1 VDDTLTSVLMTECS
15 ELMEVSRDRTLAR
28 VRALEHEWQS
38 IVDAADT
45 ANLDDEHD
53 PEGSTVAYER
63 AMVISLLESAR
74 VSLVALEVANERLST
89 GTYGTCV
96 RCGLPIGIERLRAD
110 VAATT
115 CIACVT
121 AQSRLLQPGQGRAR
135 NTADAATGRTSP
147 TPRRGPL
154 RGH

>member
-1 VDDTLTSVLMTECS
+1 MGDTLSAVLMTEYS
-15 ELMEVSRDRTLAR
+15 ELLAVSRNRTLAR
-28 VRALEHEWQS
+28 VRALEHDWQS

-45 ANLDDEHD
+45 SNLDDEHD

-74 VSLVALEVANERLST
+74 VSLVALDVANARLSE

-110 VAATT
+110 VAATS
-115 CIACVT
+115 CIACMT
-121 AQSRLLQPGQGRAR
+121 DQSRLLRPAPRRAR
-135 NTADAATGRTSP
+135 GTGDAAAGPTSP
-147 TPRRGPL
+147 APPPAKRCG
-154 RGH
+154 

>member
-1 VDDTLTSVLMTECS
+1 VADTLTSALMTECS
-15 ELMEVSRDRTLAR
+15 ELLAASRDRTLAR

-74 VSLVALEVANERLST
+74 VSLVALDGANERLSN

-121 AQSRLLQPGQGRAR
+121 VQSRLLRPAQGRAR
-135 NTADAATGRTSP
+135 GTADTAATRTSP
-147 TPRRGPL
+147 TPRP
-154 RGH
+154 GHQ

>member
-1 VDDTLTSVLMTECS
+1 MDDTLTPALIAECS
-15 ELMEVSRDRTLAR
+15 EMLAMSRDRAITR
-28 VRALEHEWQS
+28 IRSLEDDWQN

-74 VSLVALEVANERLST
+74 LSLVALDVAAARLSS

-96 RCGLPIGIERLRAD
+96 RCGLPIGIGRLRAD

-115 CIACVT
+115 CIACAT
-121 AQSRLLQPGQGRAR
+121 AQSPLLRPAE
-135 NTADAATGRTSP
+135 P
-147 TPRRGPL
+147 PRVS
-154 RGH
+154 

>member
-1 VDDTLTSVLMTECS
+1 MDDTLTPVLLTECS
-15 ELMEVSRDRTLAR
+15 ELLAMTRDRALAR
-28 VRALEHEWQS
+28 VRSLEDDWQN

-74 VSLVALEVANERLST
+74 LSLVALDVADARLSS

-96 RCGLPIGIERLRAD
+96 RCGLPIGIGRLRAD

-115 CIACVT
+115 CIACAT
-121 AQSRLLQPGQGRAR
+121 AQSPLLRPAE
-135 NTADAATGRTSP
+135 P
-147 TPRRGPL
+147 PRVP
-154 RGH
+154 